1 MEAETPFFVRV
12 NMVLVDGSDVKKKY
26 LEIIDDIRLFLEKS
40 IRDSIIVN
48 S

>member
-1 MEAETPFFVRV
+1 
-12 NMVLVDGSDVKKKY
+12 MVLVDGSDVKKKY

-48 S
+48 SQRISKEISVL

>member
-1 MEAETPFFVRV
+1 
-12 NMVLVDGSDVKKKY
+12 MVLVDGSDVKKKY